1 LGSPE
6 TKDIID
12 FINEE
17 SSQDIE
23 GADRESETND
33 GVGDPNAQ
41 NLFVLSVTL
50 SNNKSFLVE
59 VKKGWEPQ

>member
-1 LGSPE
+1 MGSPE

>member
-6 TKDIID
+6 TKYIID
-12 FINEE
+12 YINEE
-17 SSQDIE
+17 SSQEIE
-23 GADRESETND
+23 GDDRESETNV

-50 SNNKSFLVE
+50 SNNKSFLVK